1 MQRANVNKDGSI
13 SPQEADELWR
23 LERVKGQLD
32 ASREH
37 DREARLRQNVAA
49 IDDENLAKNSDDRYT
64 QIDFDEE
71 SKQRNYGL
79 IEEDGDGLEEGSRE
93 TSGNGNRA
101 QTKTGDRP
109 RVQETVRG
117 DRSTDGQISP
127 ELWKRHERV
136 IRQGAEYRLPVH
148 IVKESDWTPED
159 DRSPAFTRNGE
170 IYINENFPA
179 EIVDMLIPHE
189 SMHAM
194 RQTKFDPYIDFLE
207 RTPQMIN
214 CASKEGKRL
223 IERAAKHRGI
233 DLFNMTEHDVGILYD
248 EINAAVCN
256 VALSDAEGAIL
267 INLREAFFDYDEYKR
282 ELRSIHQQFKDARKS
297 ERLEYMHY
305 QELERKFLNGT
316 LKSEE
321 EDELWSL
328 ENIWG

>member
-71 SKQRNYGL
+71 SKQRNYGP
-79 IEEDGDGLEEGSRE
+79 IEEDNHGRKEITGNQRGNDG
-93 TSGNGNRA
+93 A
-101 QTKTGDRP
+101 QT
-109 RVQETVRG
+109 ENG
-117 DRSTDGQISP
+117 DRSRVQGAIRSDREIAGETSSGIW
-127 ELWKRHERV
+127 ERHGRL
-136 IRQGAEYRLPVH
+136 IRQGVEYNLPVH
-148 IVKESDWTPED
+148 IVKESEWNIENVK
-159 DRSPAFTRNGE
+159 SPAYSRNGE

-189 SMHAM
+189 STHAM

-233 DLFNMTEHDVGILYD
+233 DLFNMTEH
-248 EINAAVCN
+248 N
-256 VALSDAEGAIL
+256 V
-267 INLREAFFDYDEYKR
+267 
-282 ELRSIHQQFKDARKS
+282 
-297 ERLEYMHY
+297 
-305 QELERKFLNGT
+305 
-316 LKSEE
+316 
-321 EDELWSL
+321 
-328 ENIWG
+328 